1 MRKLIGAIVATGVV
15 VTTVAFVKAARNG
28 VKKMSER
35 KAVVQKG
42 KPLPTTKRLPCAAP
56 VPKATCESKRG

>member
-15 VTTVAFVKAARNG
+15 VTTVAFVRQRET
-28 VKKMSER
+28 VSRCPER

>member
-15 VTTVAFVKAARNG
+15 VTTVAIVRQRET
-28 VKKMSER
+28 VSRRCPER

-42 KPLPTTKRLPCAAP
+42 KPLATTKRLSWGALGSESSLR
-56 VPKATCESKRG
+56 VKA